1 MNIFTVFKI
10 DFIKSWLRPSF
21 FIAFAMIF
29 YSLPAVADLELIK
42 TVGETSLIDS
52 VTDLAVGPQG
62 TIYLLDG
69 VAKKTHKISSTGKS
83 LLSWNEGNGLSL
95 AINQQGQVYV
105 RNYSGIRKL
114 TQHGKLIKKLTVD
127 SSSVDSAYASDI
139 TIDANNY
146 VYINIARVIYVY
158 DKDLNFVKTIK
169 TYNNPA
175 AVKFGLIKKLMFNK
189 SNLFIQTNAAILQL
203 DETSK
208 LINRLALNKI
218 PVAQSN
224 NSYNLAF
231 DATGSAYVSDPVC
244 HCIKQFDWQGNVTK
258 TLGSLGNEPGKF
270 FMPTVLVFDSNN
282 QLVIG
287 DASNFRLQ
295 KIALTG
301 SALWT
306 AGDEP
311 NKFKNPSDLAL
322 DSTGNIY
329 VLDQGHA
336 RVQKYSADGTWL
348 ASWGSRGNQAGQL
361 ANLEK
366 MTINPMNDRVY
377 IQDSYSIDAKSV
389 QRTQIFNTDGVF
401 LRANESTLP
410 SFDAKGNSYQIVL
423 KSKDPT
429 TDDSSYYNYI
439 FDLQKIDI
447 NADLIKEW
455 KIIGEESRQCISLS
469 SCQFISH
476 GPIASSLAV
485 SSKSDIYYLSYYKDN
500 FGYYLSLNKQNPLSD
515 KPEVLVESVRAGGV
529 ANLLADKRDFIYMGF
544 FEDRDN
550 PDTSE
555 RRMAVYNEAFELLG
569 YIYQT
574 FNYPNPLYDHGYVA
588 SAADEQN
595 NLYLLK
601 NKRLEIYSPASSLK
615 APTLISA
622 KVMDAKGTVKLTWK
636 DRTSDESG
644 FKIKVCNGQGVNC
657 ADKDMVTVK
666 TTAANVTSV
675 LIPSLAAKGSD
686 VLKTFR
692 MTSFK
697 GTEESLVSNEI
708 SLTY

>member
-1 MNIFTVFKI
+1 MNIFTVFRLN
-10 DFIKSWLRPSF
+10 FIKSWLRLSF
-21 FIAFAMIF
+21 FITFAMIF
-29 YSLPAVADLELIK
+29 YSLPAVADLKLIK

-95 AINQQGQVYV
+95 AINQQGQVYI

-114 TQHGKLIKKLTVD
+114 THNGTLIKKLTID
-127 SSSVDSAYASDI
+127 SSSVDATYASDI
-139 TIDANNY
+139 AIDASNY
-146 VYINIARVIYVY
+146 VYINIGRVINVY
-158 DKDLNFVKTIK
+158 DKDLNFVKAIK

-175 AVKFGLIKKLMFNK
+175 AVRFGLIKKLNFNK
-189 SNLFIQTNAAILQL
+189 SNLFIQTTAALLQL
-203 DETSK
+203 DEANK
-208 LINRLALNKI
+208 LINRLTLNKI
-218 PVAQSN
+218 PVAQSS

-231 DATGSAYVSDPVC
+231 DTTGSVYVSDPTC
-244 HCIKQFDWQGNVTK
+244 HCVKQFDWQGQVTK
-258 TLGSLGNEPGKF
+258 TLGGLGSEPGKF
-270 FMPTVLVFDSNN
+270 FNPTSLALDNNNRLLV
-282 QLVIG
+282 G
-287 DASNFRLQ
+287 DAGNFRLQ
-295 KIALTG
+295 KIDLTG

-306 AGDEP
+306 IGDES
-311 NKFKNPSDLAL
+311 NKFKNPADLAL
-322 DSTGNIY
+322 DSAGNIY
-329 VLDQGHA
+329 ILDQGHA
-336 RVQKYSADGTWL
+336 RVQKYSADGAWL
-348 ASWGSRGNQAGQL
+348 ASWGSRGYQAGQL
-361 ANLEK
+361 ATLEK

-377 IQDSYSIDAKSV
+377 IQDSYSIEGKSV
-389 QRTQIFNTDGVF
+389 QRTQIFNADGVF
-401 LRANESTLP
+401 LGAYDPALP
-410 SFDAKGNSYQIVL
+410 SFDAKGNVYQIAL
-423 KSKDPT
+423 NSKDPT

-455 KIIGEESRQCISLS
+455 KIKGEESRQCISLS
-469 SCQFISH
+469 SCQLISH

-500 FGYYLSLNKQNPLSD
+500 FGYYLSLNKQSPLSD
-515 KPEVLVESVRAGGV
+515 KPEILVESVQAVGM
-529 ANLLADKRDFIYMGF
+529 ANLLVDKRDFIYMGF
-544 FEDRDN
+544 FEDKNYAHD
-550 PDTSE
+550 SG

-588 SAADEQN
+588 SAADKQS

-622 KVMDAKGTVKLTWK
+622 KVMDAKGTVKLTWT

-675 LIPSLAAKGSD
+675 LIPSLAAKGSG

-708 SLTY
+708 ALTY

>member
-1 MNIFTVFKI
+1 MNIFTVFRLN
-10 DFIKSWLRPSF
+10 FIKSWLRLSF
-21 FIAFAMIF
+21 FITFVMIF
-29 YSLPAVADLELIK
+29 YSLPAVADLKLIK

-69 VAKKTHKISSTGKS
+69 IAKKTYKISSTGKS

-114 TQHGKLIKKLTVD
+114 TQNGMLIKKLKVD
-127 SSSVDSAYASDI
+127 SSSVDVAYASDI
-139 TIDANNY
+139 AIDANNY
-146 VYINIARVIYVY
+146 VYINIGRVINVY

-169 TYNNPA
+169 TYSNPA
-175 AVKFGLIKKLMFNK
+175 AIRFGLIKKLTLNK
-189 SNLFIQTNAAILQL
+189 SNLFIQTTAALLQL
-203 DETSK
+203 DETNK
-208 LINRLALNKI
+208 LINRLTLNKV

-231 DATGSAYVSDPVC
+231 DTTGSVYVSDPTC
-244 HCIKQFDWQGNVTK
+244 HCVKQFDWQGQVTK
-258 TLGSLGNEPGKF
+258 TLGGLGSEPGKF
-270 FMPTVLVFDSNN
+270 FSPNSLALDNNRLLV
-282 QLVIG
+282 G
-287 DASNFRLQ
+287 DAGNFRLQ
-295 KIALTG
+295 KIDLTG

-306 AGDEP
+306 IGDES
-311 NKFKNPSDLAL
+311 NKFKNPADLAL
-322 DSTGNIY
+322 DSAGNIY
-329 VLDQGHA
+329 ILDQGHA
-336 RVQKYSADGTWL
+336 RVQKYSADGAWL
-348 ASWGSRGNQAGQL
+348 ASWGSRGNQMGQL
-361 ANLEK
+361 ATLEK
-366 MTINPMNDRVY
+366 ITINPMNDRVY
-377 IQDSYSIDAKSV
+377 IQDSYSIEGKSV

-401 LRANESTLP
+401 LGAYDPALP
-410 SFDAKGNSYQIVL
+410 SFDAKGNVYQIAL
-423 KSKDPT
+423 NSKDPT
-429 TDDSSYYNYI
+429 TDDSFYYNYI

-455 KIIGEESRQCISLS
+455 KIKGEESILCMSPS
-469 SCQFISH
+469 FCQLTSY

-485 SSKSDIYYLSYYKDN
+485 SSKSDIYYLSYLKDN

-515 KPEVLVESVRAGGV
+515 KPEVLVERVQAVGV
-529 ANLLADKRDFIYMGF
+529 ANLLVDKRDFIYIGF

-550 PDTSE
+550 LGTSG

-588 SAADEQN
+588 SAADRQN

-601 NKRLEIYSPASSLK
+601 NKRLEIYSPASVLK

-622 KVMDAKGTVKLTWK
+622 KVVDAKGTVKLNWK
-636 DRTSDESG
+636 DLTSDESG

-657 ADKDMVTVK
+657 ADKDAVTVK
-666 TTAANVTSV
+666 ATRANLTSV
-675 LIPSLAAKGSD
+675 LIPSLAAKGSG
-686 VLKTFR
+686 VVKTFR
-692 MTSFK
+692 MTSVK